1 MLVKLL
7 KEPLLHFII
16 IALLFFVAYQQI
28 NPAEEDDFTI
38 SVSEGRMAL
47 LKNQFTE
54 RWKREPL
61 AKELQNSAQ
70 LYAINEMYLREAKA
84 LGMDQN
90 DVVIDRRLK
99 QKMDYMLDDLSAVKQ
114 ATDAEINAF
123 YTANSDRYRA
133 SAVYSFEQV
142 YLSTDRSQEAIK
154 QIQADNEAL
163 LAAGTPPKGD
173 QTLLPKTLR
182 QQSVFQI
189 ERRFGK
195 QFTAGLEDLQLDQW
209 QGPIPSGLGLHY
221 TLITA
226 KTPAALKP
234 LAAVRQEVIQDLAYQ
249 KKNALVKVFE
259 QKLQEKYTVEYAQPT
274 AVTAQ

>member
-1 MLVKLL
+1 M
-7 KEPLLHFII
+7 
-16 IALLFFVAYQQI
+16 AYQQI
-28 NPAEEDDFTI
+28 NPAEEDGFTI

-90 DVVIDRRLK
+90 DAVIDRRLK

-123 YTANSDRYRA
+123 YTANSDRYMA
-133 SAVYSFEQV
+133 SAVYSFAQV

-154 QIQADNEAL
+154 QIQAENKAL
-163 LAAGTPPKGD
+163 LAAGKPPKGD
-173 QTLLPKTLR
+173 QTLLPKTLQ

-195 QFTAGLEDLQLDQW
+195 QFTAGLEDLQLEQW

-221 TLITA
+221 ILITA
-226 KTPAALKP
+226 KTPAALNP
-234 LAAVRQEVIQDLAYQ
+234 LAAVRQEVMQDLAYQ
-249 KKNALVKVFE
+249 EKNALVKVFE

-274 AVTAQ
+274 AVIAQ